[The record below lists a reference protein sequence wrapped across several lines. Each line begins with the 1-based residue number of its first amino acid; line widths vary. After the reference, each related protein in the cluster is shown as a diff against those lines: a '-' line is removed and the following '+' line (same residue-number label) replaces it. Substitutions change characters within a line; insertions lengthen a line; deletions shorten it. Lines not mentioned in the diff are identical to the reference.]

1 MNGRVAKYPPVM
13 RGRQGIQGGLGGLSA
28 RKDATGGKAVDAGAA
43 WHRDI
48 GSIIENLGNADLLE
62 RLVEALDHLVPS
74 ALAAVF
80 VYRGRA
86 RPLLIYDNFRPDAAK
101 KGLALYIESTYVVN
115 PFYQAYL
122 TGIADGVYR
131 MRDLAPDSVFV
142 SQHHKTHGVSA
153 SAEEEIGFVTENWPV
168 EMEEL
173 EIAVTLEGNC
183 QAEITLSRPRHDG
196 FDDADV
202 ARVSAVFPV
211 IAAVM
216 RRHWKECGA
225 GGSKAPP
232 PDSRVDDAFANF
244 GADLLSR
251 RECEVTQLILRG
263 HSSESIGGN
272 LGISLGTVKTHRKNA
287 YAKLRISSQSEL
299 LSLFLRS
306 LTVVA

>member
-1 MNGRVAKYPPVM
+1 M
-13 RGRQGIQGGLGGLSA
+13 SA
-28 RKDATGGKAVDAGAA
+28 SEDATGGKAADAGAA

-62 RLVEALDHLVPS
+62 RLVGALDHLVPS

-86 RPLLIYDNFRPDAAK
+86 RPLLIYDNFWPHAAK

-122 TGIADGVYR
+122 KGIADGVYR
-131 MRDLAPDSVFV
+131 MRDLAPDSIFE
-142 SQHHKTHGVSA
+142 SQHHKTHGVSL
-153 SAEEEIGFVTENWPV
+153 SADEEIGFVTENWPV

-173 EIAVTLEGNC
+173 EIAVTLDANC

-202 ARVSAVFPV
+202 ARVAAVFPV
-211 IAAVM
+211 IAAVL

-225 GGSKAPP
+225 GSSKAP
-232 PDSRVDDAFANF
+232 PDSRVDDAFASF
-244 GADLLSR
+244 GGDLLSR
-251 RECEVTQLILRG
+251 RECEVTHLILRG
-263 HSSESIGGN
+263 HSSESIGSN

-287 YAKLRISSQSEL
+287 YAKLQISSQSEL

-306 LTVVA
+306 LTVMA